1 MQKERQLEEEPMEP
15 TEEELSQIQNSEELE
30 DLEEI
35 KIEVGSEIAD
45 KDIDLEQIY
54 LLEIRKIPLL
64 SAEEEAQIA
73 KKVWEGD
80 KEARTKLIE
89 SNLRLVVNIAKRF
102 LGRGMLFLDLVQQ
115 GNLGLIRAV
124 EKFDYTKGFRFSTY
138 GKWWIKSFIQRG
150 IAKQVKM
157 INYPVSVFENEYTI
171 GKAIEKLSR
180 EVGEVK
186 VEVIAEE
193 TMLPVKKVNQI
204 LEIMS
209 ERVISLDKEI
219 GGEEKELTLHDFIP
233 DDKPTLDELIYRD
246 LLNQKL
252 EELMAILSE
261 YETRI
266 IYLRYGLG
274 GMEVKTLEEIGT
286 EFGVTRQA
294 IQQIQ
299 KRVLRKLKKEAEK
312 RNLMD
317 LFKAVFSS

>member
-35 KIEVGSEIAD
+35 KVEVGSEIAD
-45 KDIDLEQIY
+45 EDIDLEQIY

-73 KKVWEGD
+73 KRVWEGD

-115 GNLGLIRAV
+115 GNLGLIKAV

-138 GKWWIKSFIQRG
+138 GRWWIKSFIQRG

-157 INYPVSVFENEYTI
+157 IKYPVSVFENEYTI
-171 GKAIEKLSR
+171 EKAIEKLSR

-193 TMLPVKKVNQI
+193 TMLPVEKVNQI

-233 DDKPTLDELIYRD
+233 DDKPTLDGLIYMD

-274 GMEVKTLEEIGT
+274 GMEVKTLKEIGT
-286 EFGVTRQA
+286 EFDVSRQS
-294 IQQIQ
+294 IQQTQ
-299 KRVLRKLKKEAEK
+299 KRVLEKLKKEAEK